1 MEQKTKNII
10 LITGALAVVGTGIY
24 IAVRAPIK
32 KAMAQKINDILDAK
46 IKDPNQSVGQTIISA
61 TDLAKLPVGNFPL
74 KVGDANQKVYA
85 LQQALNRNY
94 GTSIDLDGKFGQGLY
109 KVLCDKYFNYGCS
122 LIGLGIPINTY
133 TRKIESTDM
142 DAINNHKN

>member
-10 LITGALAVVGTGIY
+10 MITGAVAIMGTAIFIVING
-24 IAVRAPIK
+24 PK
-32 KAMAQKINDILDAK
+32 KKKLAQKINDILDAK
-46 IKDPNQSVGQTIISA
+46 IVDPNKPAGQAIISSA
-61 TDLAKLPVGNFPL
+61 DMAKLPVGNFPL

-94 GTSIDLDGKFGQGLY
+94 GTSLDLDGKFGQGLY
-109 KVLCDKYFNYGCS
+109 KVLCDKYFNYGCTV
-122 LIGLGIPINTY
+122 LGKAIY
-133 TRKIESTDM
+133 DRKIESSDM